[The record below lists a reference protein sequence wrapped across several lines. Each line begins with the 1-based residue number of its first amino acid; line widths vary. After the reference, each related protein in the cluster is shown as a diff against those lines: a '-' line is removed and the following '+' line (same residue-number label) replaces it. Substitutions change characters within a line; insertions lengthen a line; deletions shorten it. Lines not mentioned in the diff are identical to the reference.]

1 MNSDLLG
8 NSHIVLIIL
17 TVITSII
24 GFNNIDF
31 RNRYVFNVSAILGKS
46 KQWDRL
52 LTSASLHGD
61 WLHLFFNMY
70 VLYNF
75 APALIN
81 WIGVWQFFAVYFLS
95 VIGGGLLS
103 LWVHRREYYYT
114 ALGAS
119 GGVMGVLYAVI
130 AIYPD
135 LSLNLFF
142 IPIDIPA
149 WLFGAAYLA
158 YSVYGME
165 KQSDNIGH
173 DAHLGG
179 AFVGLVLACV
189 FIPQII
195 TANTLYLGIML
206 VPLIVV
212 GYFVWKKK

>member
-1 MNSDLLG
+1 MNFDLQT
-8 NSHIVLIIL
+8 HAPTILIIL
-17 TVITSII
+17 TVITSVI

-31 RNRYVFNVSAILGKS
+31 RNRYVFNVGAILGRA
-46 KQWDRL
+46 KQWDRI
-52 LTSASLHGD
+52 LTSASLHSD
-61 WLHLFFNMY
+61 WMHLFFNMY

-75 APALIN
+75 APFLTEIV
-81 WIGVWQFFAVYFLS
+81 GVWQFFVVYFGS
-95 VIGGGLLS
+95 VIGGGLAS
-103 LWVHRREYYYT
+103 LWIHRREYHYT

-130 AIYPD
+130 AIAPD
-135 LSLNLFF
+135 ITLRLFF

-165 KQSDNIGH
+165 KQNDNIGH

-179 AFVGLVLACV
+179 AFVGMVLACV

-195 TANTLYLGIML
+195 TVNTLYLGIML
-206 VPLIVV
+206 VPLIAV